1 MNHEEHDSQKITVG
15 DITGSTGIAIGNK
28 VSVSVN
34 QSPSPREE
42 LIALLNAFIQ
52 SLGSYENALPNS
64 PAVRA
69 AAEAARAEAEKPS
82 PRWRVIRSSLKGI
95 AASVAS
101 VAALTDAIN
110 NLEAL
115 VAHIAR

>member
-1 MNHEEHDSQKITVG
+1 MP
-15 DITGSTGIAIGNK
+15 A
-28 VSVSVN
+28 
-34 QSPSPREE
+34 REE
-42 LIALLNAFIQ
+42 LIALLNAFMQ
-52 SLGSYENALPNS
+52 SLAAYENTLPNS

-115 VAHIAR
+115 VARIAR

>member
-15 DITGSTGIAIGNK
+15 DITGSTGVAIGTK
-28 VSVSVN
+28 VSVSVH
-34 QSPSPREE
+34 SPPSPREE
-42 LIALLNAFIQ
+42 VIALLNAFMQ
-52 SLGSYENALPNS
+52 SLGPYENTLPNS

-69 AAEAARAEAEKPS
+69 AAEAARAEAEKRS
-82 PRWRVIRSSLKGI
+82 PRWSVIRSSLRGI

-115 VAHIAR
+115 VAHIAH